1 MRGESGKENG
11 FPGGVLGTLLMRFP
25 QFPGRALRFSLCV
38 AACLA
43 LIAPWSPSALA
54 LSYDPNVL
62 PKGREYFQLRGG
74 VNNARVKFE
83 KEKTGRVAF
92 LGGSIT
98 AAPGWRYPVMEYLQK
113 RFPETKFEFIGAGI
127 GSLGSVPHAF
137 RLEQDVLSKGPVD
150 LLFVEAAVND
160 ATNHP
165 ELPKQMLR
173 GMEGVVRH
181 ARMANPK
188 TDIVQMHFVMPPHM
202 EDYNAGRVP
211 EVIQQHE
218 KVAVAYGNPSLDL
231 ALEVTERI
239 NAGEFTWA
247 DDFKGLHPAPF
258 GNQLYANSIS
268 RMLEAAWSGPMKPV
282 QTHPLPASPVDSH
295 SYFRGRFGKLDDVKI
310 LKGFERVTPWKPAVA
325 AKTHGLLSKD
335 ASALV
340 ALQPGAELELAFE
353 GTAAGLLI
361 GAGPDTG
368 ILEVSCDG
376 GPSKKIETFTSW
388 STGLYLAWAVMLED
402 ELAPGRH
409 VLRVKVSDQ
418 HHPKSVGT
426 GLYVFR
432 ILEN

>member
-1 MRGESGKENG
+1 
-11 FPGGVLGTLLMRFP
+11 MRFS
-25 QFPGRALRFSLCV
+25 SLFGHK
-38 AACLA
+38 
-43 LIAPWSPSALA
+43 SALHFCA
-54 LSYDPNVL
+54 AWLLVLLPSLQTPVQAVSYDPNVL
-62 PKGREYFQLRGG
+62 PKGREYFQLRDGL
-74 VNNARVKFE
+74 NNSKAKFE

-98 AAPGWRYPVMEYLQK
+98 AAPGWRTPLMQYLEK

-127 GSLGSVPHAF
+127 GSLGSVPHSF

-160 ATNHP
+160 ASNHP
-165 ELPKQMLR
+165 ELPKQILR
-173 GMEGVVRH
+173 GMEGVIRH
-181 ARMANPK
+181 ARLANPN

-231 ALEVTERI
+231 ALEVTDRI

-247 DDFKGLHPAPF
+247 QDFKGLHPSPF

-268 RMLEAAWSGPMKPV
+268 RMLEAAWKAPV
-282 QTHPLPASPVDSH
+282 QDVRPHSLPENPIDPK
-295 SYFRGRFGKLDDVKI
+295 SYFRGRFGKLEDVKLI
-310 LKGFERVTPWKPAVA
+310 RGFQKMTPWKPAVPT
-325 AKTHGLLSKD
+325 KTHTLLSKD
-335 ASALV
+335 TPALV
-340 ALQPGAELELAFE
+340 ALEPGAELELAFD
-353 GTAAGLLI
+353 GTGIGLLI
-361 GAGPDTG
+361 GAGPDAG
-368 ILEVSCDG
+368 MLEVTCDG

-402 ELAPGRH
+402 ELAPGHH
-409 VLRVKVSDQ
+409 VLRVKTSAE
-418 HHPKSVGT
+418 HHPRSVGT

>member
-1 MRGESGKENG
+1 MFMRGLRGKEVPMLRIASYNPMC
-11 FPGGVLGTLLMRFP
+11 FPAFP
-25 QFPGRALRFSLCV
+25 FRSFISRLCV
-38 AACLA
+38 AALSLFA
-43 LIAPWSPSALA
+43 AWSPSAWA
-54 LSYDPNVL
+54 LQYDPNIL
-62 PKGREYFQLRGG
+62 PKGREYFQLRDSL
-74 VNNARVKFE
+74 NNARVQFE

-98 AAPGWRYPVMEYLQK
+98 AAPGWREPLMRYLEK

-160 ATNHP
+160 ASNHP

-181 ARMANPK
+181 ARLANPK
-188 TDIVQMHFVMPPHM
+188 TDIVQMHFVMPSHM
-202 EDYNAGRVP
+202 EDYNAGRIP

-218 KVAVAYGNPSLDL
+218 RVAIAYGNPSLDL

-247 DDFKGLHPAPF
+247 ADFKGLHPSPF

-268 RMLEAAWSGPMKPV
+268 RMLEAAWSSPVTPV
-282 QTHPLPASPVDSH
+282 QPHAVPVNPVDPQ
-295 SYFRGRFGKLDDVKI
+295 SYFRGHFGRLEDVK
-310 LKGFERVTPWKPAVA
+310 LLHGFQLMRPWKPAVA
-325 AKTHGLLSKD
+325 TKRHGLLSED
-335 ASALV
+335 APALV
-340 ALQPGAELELAFE
+340 ALQPGAELEITFE

-361 GAGPDTG
+361 GAGPDAG

-376 GPSKKIETFTSW
+376 GPTKKIDTFTAW
-388 STGLYLAWAVMLED
+388 SGGLYLAWAVMLED

-409 VLRVKVSDQ
+409 VVRVKTSEQ